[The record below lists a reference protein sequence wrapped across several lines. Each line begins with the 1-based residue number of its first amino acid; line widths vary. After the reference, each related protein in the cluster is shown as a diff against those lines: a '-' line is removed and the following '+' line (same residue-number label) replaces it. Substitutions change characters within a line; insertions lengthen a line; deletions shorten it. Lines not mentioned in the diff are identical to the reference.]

1 MDAAS
6 IERLIQME
14 AALNAWSELGN
25 RAELLLEQMEAAAPQ
40 LEALIRYYSSPQ
52 WQLDYQRSNRG
63 EYPEELPQGVLSE
76 DAVFDLLTQL
86 YAHIQAVKALDER
99 MKAIP

>member
-14 AALNAWSELGN
+14 AALNAWTELGD

-52 WQLDYQRSNRG
+52 WQLDYQRSNSG
-63 EYPEELPQGVLSE
+63 EYPE

>member
-14 AALNAWSELGN
+14 AALNAWTELGN

-52 WQLDYQRSNRG
+52 WQRDYEDSNRG
-63 EYPEELPQGVLSE
+63 LFPEELPQGVLSE

-86 YAHIQAVKALDER
+86 HGLVEIIQTLDHRFEQ
-99 MKAIP
+99 IH